1 MRHFS
6 RDPDPPILWE
16 GPGKCCGWNYFP
28 PRPPAEGDARVLS
41 TVPYVTL
48 FGNGVFADVISK
60 VDKGGSGPVIGV
72 LIKQRHK

>member
-1 MRHFS
+1 MDGITS
-6 RDPDPPILWE
+6 LPA
-16 GPGKCCGWNYFP
+16 
-28 PRPPAEGDARVLS
+28 PAEGDARVLS

-60 VDKGGSGPVIGV
+60 VDEDGSGPVIGV